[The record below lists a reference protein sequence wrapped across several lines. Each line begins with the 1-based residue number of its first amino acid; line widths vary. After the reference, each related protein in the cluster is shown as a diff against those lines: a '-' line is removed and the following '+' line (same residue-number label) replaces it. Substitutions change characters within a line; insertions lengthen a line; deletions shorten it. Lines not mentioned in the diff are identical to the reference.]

1 MSEALRG
8 LEIVLAGG
16 AGGLGAETARLLA
29 AEGARLVVGFKS
41 DSARAAAR

>member
-1 MSEALRG
+1 VSEALRG

-29 AEGARLVVGFKS
+29 AEGARLVVGF
-41 DSARAAAR
+41 